1 MGACGD
7 ERAPPSA
14 CRSRSMKLRAVQS
27 PVRECGRKAALTT
40 PGRTSTARW
49 CGSGKQHRTV
59 YVRNQ
64 HLKAPQERTTSSNLA
79 DMGWVAVRIPVSVGR
94 TLLAV
99 DVAVREAREKAC
111 GVSMAK
117 PLGHSWAP
125 SLWNAAKVNVGTT
138 PVVPP
143 CHLSGM
149 SGGNARRRPML
160 PEWGGG
166 SVVVRGRESR
176 PHGEGIQ
183 QGQQP
188 NAEPGGR

>member
-1 MGACGD
+1 
-7 ERAPPSA
+7 
-14 CRSRSMKLRAVQS
+14 MKLRAVQS

-79 DMGWVAVRIPVSVGR
+79 DMGWVAVRIPVLAGR

-99 DVAVREAREKAC
+99 DVAAREAMEKAC

-176 PHGEGIQ
+176 PHGEVIQ

-188 NAEPGGR
+188 NAEQGGR

>member
-14 CRSRSMKLRAVQS
+14 CRSRVMKLGAVQS
-27 PVRECGRKAALTT
+27 PVRECGREAAPTT
-40 PGRTSTARW
+40 PGRASTARW

-64 HLKAPQERTTSSNLA
+64 HLKAPQERPTSSNLA
-79 DMGWVAVRIPVSVGR
+79 DMGWVAVRISASAGR
-94 TLLAV
+94 TLLSV
-99 DVAVREAREKAC
+99 DVAEREAMVNAC
-111 GVSMAK
+111 GVTMAK

-138 PVVPP
+138 PVVPQ
-143 CHLSGM
+143 CRLFEM
-149 SGGNARRRPML
+149 AGGNARSRPMP

-188 NAEPGGR
+188 KAAQGGR